1 MPVPV
6 ADTHDV
12 AGGRGRREVPA
23 RVLPSSGS
31 FFDGLGA
38 PKPEEAGG
46 TPSAGAGASAGAAGG
61 RGAAVR
67 GNGSGAVREAAG
79 ADAGEDVYMEP
90 FCGQEETA
98 PGLEVKALNF
108 AYPPPAGVRLSAEAE
123 AARGEPNLLENF
135 SMTLPRGSCCLLLG
149 ANGAGKTTLLRI
161 LAGQH
166 MVPREAVLVLGQSPF
181 FNTTM
186 ISHNRLSYIGGS
198 WRRDVAFAGYDVPM
212 SADIRAGDMIERVH
226 GVKASRRELL
236 MKVLDVNPE
245 WRLHRVSEGQ
255 RRRVQLCMG
264 LLHEYEVLFLDEITV
279 DLDVLVRADLVA
291 FLRRECAERR
301 CTVIYATHIFD
312 GLEGWPTHVAYLA
325 RGNLQEFGT
334 VAEFPELA
342 TGGPEKGGEL
352 VKLVEKWLRRE
363 QAIVAELRQKQ
374 KEEDRVS
381 GKKEFKREFQY
392 ALNNGWGSGR
402 LNSTL
407 KLSSNAVWR
416 C

>member
-6 ADTHDV
+6 AETHAV
-12 AGGRGRREVPA
+12 AGGAGRRDEPA

-31 FFDGLGA
+31 FFDGLG
-38 PKPEEAGG
+38 GG
-46 TPSAGAGASAGAAGG
+46 RPSAGAGAGGASAAEN
-61 RGAAVR
+61 R
-67 GNGSGAVREAAG
+67 
-79 ADAGEDVYMEP
+79 DAGV
-90 FCGQEETA
+90 GVLV
-98 PGLEVKALNF
+98 PGSSLAVNSGIPGVEVAGLNF

-123 AARGEPNLLENF
+123 EARGEPNLLENF
-135 SMTLPRGSCCLLLG
+135 SLALPRGSCCLLLG
-149 ANGAGKTTLLRI
+149 ANGAGKTTLMRI

-166 MVPREAVLVLGQSPF
+166 MVSRESVRVLGESPF
-181 FNTTM
+181 YNTEL
-186 ISHNRLSYIGGS
+186 ISHNRVSYIGGS

-212 SADIRAGDMIERVH
+212 AADIRAGEMIERVQ
-226 GVKASRRELL
+226 GVSAARRKLV
-236 MKVLDVNPE
+236 MDVLDVNPA

-264 LLHEYEVLFLDEITV
+264 LLHEYDVLFLDEITV

-291 FLRRECAERR
+291 FLRRECAERQ
-301 CTVIYATHIFD
+301 CTVVYATHIFD

-325 RGNLQEFGT
+325 RGNLQEFGEI
-334 VAEFPELA
+334 AAFPELA
-342 TGGPEKGGEL
+342 SGSDARGGQL
-352 VKLVEKWLRRE
+352 VMLVEKWLRRE
-363 QAIVAELRQKQ
+363 QAIVAELRKKQ
-374 KEEDRVS
+374 KEEERVT
-381 GKKEFKREFQY
+381 GKKEFKKEFQY

>member
-1 MPVPV
+1 M
-6 ADTHDV
+6 
-12 AGGRGRREVPA
+12 
-23 RVLPSSGS
+23 
-31 FFDGLGA
+31 
-38 PKPEEAGG
+38 
-46 TPSAGAGASAGAAGG
+46 
-61 RGAAVR
+61 
-67 GNGSGAVREAAG
+67 
-79 ADAGEDVYMEP
+79 
-90 FCGQEETA
+90 
-98 PGLEVKALNF
+98 
-108 AYPPPAGVRLSAEAE
+108 
-123 AARGEPNLLENF
+123 
-135 SMTLPRGSCCLLLG
+135 LLG

-363 QAIVAELRQKQ
+363 QAIVAELRQK
-374 KEEDRVS
+374 E
-381 GKKEFKREFQY
+381 REGGPLCAAANTYHDATMDFISTRKPPLAI
-392 ALNNGWGSGR
+392 ALFSIISPSPLLPPLTLTFGDPNSR
-402 LNSTL
+402 LKDGITL
-407 KLSSNAVWR
+407 P
-416 C
+416 

>member
-1 MPVPV
+1 MNGDGGGAVPV
-6 ADTHDV
+6 
-12 AGGRGRREVPA
+12 GP
-23 RVLPSSGS
+23 
-31 FFDGLGA
+31 
-38 PKPEEAGG
+38 
-46 TPSAGAGASAGAAGG
+46 
-61 RGAAVR
+61 
-67 GNGSGAVREAAG
+67 G
-79 ADAGEDVYMEP
+79 ADAGVEAP
-90 FCGQEETA
+90 TGQPSMQEGGG
-98 PGLEVKALNF
+98 PGLEVTGLNF

-135 SMTLPRGSCCLLLG
+135 SMSLPRGSCCLLLG

-166 MVPREAVLVLGQSPF
+166 MVPREAVQVLGESPF
-181 FNTTM
+181 FNTSL
-186 ISHNRLSYIGGS
+186 ISHNILSYIGGS

-226 GVKASRRELL
+226 GVKASRRELV

-255 RRRVQLCMG
+255 RRRVQLCIG
-264 LLHEYEVLFLDEITV
+264 LLHEYKVLFLDEITV

-291 FLRRECAERR
+291 FLRRECVERR
-301 CTVIYATHIFD
+301 CTVVYATHIFD

-342 TGGPEKGGEL
+342 AGGPEQGGQL
-352 VKLVEKWLRRE
+352 VTLVEKWLRRE
-363 QAIVAELRQKQ
+363 QAIVAELRRKQ